1 MMLDCEDGSRIEGR
15 SVNQI
20 WNQDFYFGESTET
33 LEELKQVINDNVST
47 SIMQIQL
54 DGKGL
59 EDYQENVTIEWYCYT
74 ITAASAAIQ
83 EED

>member
-1 MMLDCEDGSRIEGR
+1 MLDCEDGSRIEGR
-15 SVNQI
+15 SVVPNLESG
-20 WNQDFYFGESTET
+20 FYLEKVPET

-59 EDYQENVTIEWYCYT
+59 EDYQENVTIEWYCL
-74 ITAASAAIQ
+74 Q
-83 EED
+83 

>member
-1 MMLDCEDGSRIEGR
+1 MVLDCEGGSRIEGR
-15 SVNQI
+15 SVI
-20 WNQDFYFGESTET
+20 PKLESGFYLEKVPET

-59 EDYQENVTIEWYCYT
+59 EDYQENVTIEWYCL
-74 ITAASAAIQ
+74 Q
-83 EED
+83 

>member
-15 SVNQI
+15 SVVTNLESG
-20 WNQDFYFGESTET
+20 FYLEKVPET

-59 EDYQENVTIEWYCYT
+59 EDYQENVTIEWYCL
-74 ITAASAAIQ
+74 Q
-83 EED
+83 

>member
-15 SVNQI
+15 SVVPNLESG
-20 WNQDFYFGESTET
+20 FYLEKVLET

-59 EDYQENVTIEWYCYT
+59 EDYQENVTIEWYCL
-74 ITAASAAIQ
+74 Q
-83 EED
+83 

>member
-1 MMLDCEDGSRIEGR
+1 MPRKKQTEEQKPK
-15 SVNQI
+15 VNNPNVLGLHAEVVEQPI
-20 WNQDFYFGESTET
+20 TET

-59 EDYQENVTIEWYCYT
+59 EDYQENVTIEWYCL
-74 ITAASAAIQ
+74 Q
-83 EED
+83 

>member
-15 SVNQI
+15 SVIPNL
-20 WNQDFYFGESTET
+20 DSGFYLEKVPET

-59 EDYQENVTIEWYCYT
+59 EDYQENVTIEWYCL
-74 ITAASAAIQ
+74 Q
-83 EED
+83 

>member
-1 MMLDCEDGSRIEGR
+1 MVLDCEGGSRIEGR
-15 SVNQI
+15 SVIPNLESG
-20 WNQDFYFGESTET
+20 FYLEKVPET

-59 EDYQENVTIEWYCYT
+59 EDYQENVTIEWYCL
-74 ITAASAAIQ
+74 Q
-83 EED
+83 

>member
-1 MMLDCEDGSRIEGR
+1 MVISCRNSKYVLDCEGGSRIEGR
-15 SVNQI
+15 SVIPNLESG
-20 WNQDFYFGESTET
+20 FYLEKVPET

-59 EDYQENVTIEWYCYT
+59 EDYQENVTIEWYCL
-74 ITAASAAIQ
+74 Q
-83 EED
+83 

>member
-1 MMLDCEDGSRIEGR
+1 MVLDCEGGSRIEGR
-15 SVNQI
+15 SVIPNLESG
-20 WNQDFYFGESTET
+20 FYLEKVPET

-59 EDYQENVTIEWYCYT
+59 EDY
-74 ITAASAAIQ
+74 
-83 EED
+83 

>member
-1 MMLDCEDGSRIEGR
+1 MFDCEDGSRIEGR
-15 SVNQI
+15 SVIPNLESG
-20 WNQDFYFGESTET
+20 FYLEKVPET

-59 EDYQENVTIEWYCYT
+59 EDYQENVTIEWYCL
-74 ITAASAAIQ
+74 Q
-83 EED
+83 

>member
-15 SVNQI
+15 SVIPNLESG
-20 WNQDFYFGESTET
+20 FYLEKVPET

-59 EDYQENVTIEWYCYT
+59 EDYQENVTIEWYCL
-74 ITAASAAIQ
+74 Q
-83 EED
+83 

>member
-1 MMLDCEDGSRIEGR
+1 MLDCEDGSRIEGR
-15 SVNQI
+15 SVIPNLESG
-20 WNQDFYFGESTET
+20 FYLEKVPET

-59 EDYQENVTIEWYCYT
+59 EDYQENVTIEWYCL
-74 ITAASAAIQ
+74 Q
-83 EED
+83 

>member
-1 MMLDCEDGSRIEGR
+1 MVLDCEDGSRIEGR
-15 SVNQI
+15 SVIPNLESG
-20 WNQDFYFGESTET
+20 FYLEKVPET

-59 EDYQENVTIEWYCYT
+59 EDYQENVTIEWYCL
-74 ITAASAAIQ
+74 Q
-83 EED
+83 